1 MKIHNS
7 NLREEMNSQIANLR
21 EHTDVQ
27 IASLKESID
36 QLNAQLLAN
45 SEMHHADMDRLT
57 QKIDANTQDL
67 RTEISKLNHSHIS
80 HLEHHIELAQR
91 AEEK

>member
-1 MKIHNS
+1 MKIHNG
-7 NLREEMNSQIANLR
+7 NLREEMNSQIS
-21 EHTDVQ
+21 
-27 IASLKESID
+27 SLKESID